1 MREVLH
7 DDQGLTVAIVL
18 ESGAATVQLESDDDG
33 PDLTVP
39 QEVVVVVDG
48 RGRDVEIESEN
59 RASATIV
66 DELSDDPDP
75 LMLMVRVHEFFEG
88 WEIFADPE
96 EQ

>member
-7 DDQGLTVAIVL
+7 DDQGLTVAVVL
-18 ESGAATVQLESDDDG
+18 KDESATVELQSDDGG

-48 RGRDVEIESEN
+48 RGRDVNIESEN
-59 RASATIV
+59 RATATIV